1 MKRRVVRN
9 LVLFGA
15 GAGLAMVIGVAS
27 AQDAA
32 PQLDEPAH
40 LDRSFG
46 DEGDDAMGGA
56 GTAGMDGGVMKRDG
70 GIAATGRDGGT
81 TMMRRDGG
89 TGGAGEAGDQDAAA
103 SDRPTREDHTN
114 IILYGPNG
122 LRPNEAG
129 PNEPDQ
135 TGGSSEGSEA
145 PAQ

>member
-32 PQLDEPAH
+32 PQMDEPAR

-46 DEGDDAMGGA
+46 DEGDDATGGA
-56 GTAGMDGGVMKRDG
+56 GTAGMDGGV
-70 GIAATGRDGGT
+70 RDGGT
-81 TMMRRDGG
+81 MMMRRDGG
-89 TGGAGEAGDQDAAA
+89 TGGAGEAGDEDAAA
-103 SDRPTREDHTN
+103 GDRPTREDHTN

-129 PNEPDQ
+129 PNESNQ
-135 TGGSSEGSEA
+135 TGRSSEGSEA